1 MIQNRSDTMTDYQLL
16 YIEKIKQEIQKT
28 PDEYLP
34 MLLEMI
40 RLFRQS
46 VVLKPADES
55 FHHAKRLLHPG
66 WQEASK
72 GETLPI
78 SDLWNK
84 LESAE

>member
-1 MIQNRSDTMTDYQLL
+1 MTDYQLL
-16 YIEKIKQEIQKT
+16 YIDKIKQEIQKT
-28 PDEYLP
+28 LDEYLP
-34 MLLEMI
+34 ILLEMI

-46 VVLKPADES
+46 GVLKPADES
-55 FHHAKRLLHPG
+55 FHQG

-78 SDLWNK
+78 SELWNK

>member
-1 MIQNRSDTMTDYQLL
+1 MMTVYQTL
-16 YIEKIKQEIQKT
+16 YTEKIEQEIQKT

-34 MLLEMI
+34 MLLEMV

-46 VVLKPADES
+46 VALKPADES
-55 FHHAKRLLHPG
+55 FRQG
-66 WQEASK
+66 WQEALK

-78 SDLWNK
+78 SELWNK

>member
-1 MIQNRSDTMTDYQLL
+1 MTVYQTL
-16 YIEKIKQEIQKT
+16 YTEKIEQEIQKT

-55 FHHAKRLLHPG
+55 FRQG
-66 WQEASK
+66 WQEALK

-78 SDLWNK
+78 SELWNK

>member
-1 MIQNRSDTMTDYQLL
+1 MTVYQAL
-16 YIEKIKQEIQKT
+16 YTEKIEQEIQKT

-55 FHHAKRLLHPG
+55 FRQG
-66 WQEASK
+66 WQEALK
-72 GETLPI
+72 GETMPV
-78 SDLWNK
+78 SDLWNN
-84 LESAE
+84 LDVAE

>member
-1 MIQNRSDTMTDYQLL
+1 MMTVYQTL
-16 YIEKIKQEIQKT
+16 YTEKIEQEIQKT

-55 FHHAKRLLHPG
+55 FRQG
-66 WQEASK
+66 WQEALK

-78 SDLWNK
+78 SELWNK